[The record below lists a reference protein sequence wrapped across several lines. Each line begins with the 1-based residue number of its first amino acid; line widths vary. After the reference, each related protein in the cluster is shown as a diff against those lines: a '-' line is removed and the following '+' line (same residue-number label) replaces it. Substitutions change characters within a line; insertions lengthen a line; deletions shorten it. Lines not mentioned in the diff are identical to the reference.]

1 MNTIT
6 ISKSKIDRD
15 EGVVILPIKKYEEL
29 VSNAIPTYYLTGKEA
44 KKADRLFVE
53 GMREYKAGRTIKA
66 GSIKDA
72 LRTYGKNRK
81 H

>member
-6 ISKSKIDRD
+6 ISKSRIARE

-29 VSNAIPTYYLTGKEA
+29 MANAVPTYYLAGKDAEH
-44 KKADRLFVE
+44 ADKIVAE
-53 GMREYKAGRTIKA
+53 GMAEYKAGKTIKA
-66 GSIKDA
+66 RSLKDA
-72 LRTYGKNRK
+72 LRIYGKNRK